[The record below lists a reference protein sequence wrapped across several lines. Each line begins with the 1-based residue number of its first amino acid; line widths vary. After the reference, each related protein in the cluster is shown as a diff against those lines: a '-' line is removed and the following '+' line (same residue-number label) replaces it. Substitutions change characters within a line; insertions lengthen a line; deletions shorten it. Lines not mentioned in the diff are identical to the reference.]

1 MKDKLEDFVRE
12 NRQEFDMIE
21 PNASLWDGIDNKMNK
36 SKTRGLK
43 FYISRVAAVAAIFVV
58 SFILQKQFILNDKHQ
73 QIPELVEAENYYSG
87 LINAKLEEVSP
98 MLTEF
103 PGIKAELDS
112 DLFELDSVYKS
123 LRKDLNDNV
132 ANQEVIEAMIENYRI
147 RIDILEEMMFF
158 LGKQNEDNG
167 KQNKLEY
174 EL

>member
-1 MKDKLEDFVRE
+1 
-12 NRQEFDMIE
+12 
-21 PNASLWDGIDNKMNK
+21 
-36 SKTRGLK
+36 
-43 FYISRVAAVAAIFVV
+43 
-58 SFILQKQFILNDKHQ
+58 
-73 QIPELVEAENYYSG
+73 
-87 LINAKLEEVSP
+87 

-103 PGIKAELDS
+103 PEIKAELDS

-158 LGKQNEDNG
+158 LGKQNKDDGN
-167 KQNKLEY
+167 QNKLEY